1 MTLPITV
8 PLRASATCR
17 LPLSSRPTAVACS
30 RLSLAPAKH
39 RRSSRRISSL
49 RSKQGL
55 RFQNTQTNGVWIT
68 FKLTGPYGGHIQ
80 ENPMQD
86 FIDFIDYVSTF
97 YGPGGVYDMG
107 VTRLDVAIATGYYLS
122 GINLSDFAA
131 DSIDREHV
139 RDVLTEK
146 MGYTFPVEKSSCT
159 A

>member
-1 MTLPITV
+1 MTLPITA
-8 PLRASATCR
+8 PLRPELHAGCR
-17 LPLSSRPTAVACS
+17 SLQDPRLWPIS

-55 RFQNTQTNGVWIT
+55 KFQNTQTNGVWIT

-139 RDVLTEK
+139 RDVLIEK